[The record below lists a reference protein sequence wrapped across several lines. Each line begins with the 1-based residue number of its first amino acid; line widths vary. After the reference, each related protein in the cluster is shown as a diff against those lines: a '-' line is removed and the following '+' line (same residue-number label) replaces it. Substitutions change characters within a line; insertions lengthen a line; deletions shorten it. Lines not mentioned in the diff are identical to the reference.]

1 MLIQTAEDYEAAL
14 RRFDTLFP
22 AIMGSPT
29 ANELDALA
37 AQIEA
42 YEHRLLKAVL
52 PPPRSVWLY
61 CPQCG
66 EGDWHDPIPGDE
78 SPEGKRCEA
87 CLLGIMR
94 SSIDWK
100 WGSHDRP

>member
-1 MLIQTAEDYEAAL
+1 MRVSSALSAPDGYNRPGVRHMLIQTAEDYEAAL

-52 PPPRSVWLY
+52 PPPRS
-61 CPQCG
+61 G
-66 EGDWHDPIPGDE
+66 S
-78 SPEGKRCEA
+78 SPPTSWR
-87 CLLGIMR
+87 R
-94 SSIDWK
+94 ST
-100 WGSHDRP
+100 DRLSGCSTSA